1 MTPAPKVRESA
12 MDTKNRDAVP
22 DYLRKFGE
30 PKVARFEAQRWLI
43 DNVIRANGPDWDQ
56 PRTIYLNAPCGIEAN
71 ADFAMARER
80 IKKHDDISTFF
91 SATARRREAKARAAE
106 EAGALISARDNYF
119 MAAINWGAAQ
129 WPYLENSDENIRLN
143 QKKRDCYLAYGRLAD
158 HPVEAAWIPF
168 NGRHLPGWLHLP
180 PNYAGGRL
188 PVVIEIP
195 GMDGFKEIGVSLYGD
210 RWLNRGFAVLTV
222 DGPGQN
228 ESPLLG
234 IYVSMENWIAA
245 GPAIVDWLSARPE
258 IDPNRIVV
266 TGRSFGSLFGT
277 IVAANEPRIRACAVM
292 STCLE
297 PGCHTIF
304 EEASPTFKKRFMWM
318 SDYTDEV
325 KFDRFIR
332 SLTWEGHAERIQVPY
347 LCVAGECEELSPL
360 VYTEQMFSRMTAPRQ
375 LVVYQESRHSV
386 GNVPSCNLGPFPG
399 TLVADWVTAR
409 LANKPMTNERW
420 FVEASGN
427 IVKTAL

>member
-1 MTPAPKVRESA
+1 VDIKSRKVL
-12 MDTKNRDAVP
+12 P
-22 DYLRKFGE
+22 DYVRKLGE

-80 IKKHDDISTFF
+80 IKKHDDISAFF
-91 SATARRREAKARAAE
+91 AATARRREAKARTAE
-106 EAGALISARDNYF
+106 EAGALITARDNYF

-129 WPYLENSDENIRLN
+129 WPHLETSDENSRLN
-143 QKKRDCYLAYGRLAD
+143 QKKRDCYLDYARLAD
-158 HPVEAAWIPF
+158 HRVEPAWIPF

-180 PNYAGGRL
+180 ANYAGGRL
-188 PVVIEIP
+188 PAVIEIP

-245 GPAIVDWLSARPE
+245 GPAIVGWLSARPE
-258 IDPNRIVV
+258 IDPERIVV

-297 PGCHTIF
+297 PGFHTIF

-318 SDYTDEV
+318 SDYSDETE
-325 KFDRFIR
+325 FDRFVR
-332 SLTWEGHAERIQVPY
+332 SLTWEGHAERIRVPY
-347 LCVAGECEELSPL
+347 ICVAGECEELSPL
-360 VYTEQMFSRMTAPRQ
+360 VDTERMFSKMTSPRQ
-375 LVVYQESRHSV
+375 FVVYQESRHSV
-386 GNVPSCNLGPFPG
+386 GNVPSCNFGPFPA
-399 TLVADWVTAR
+399 TLVADWMAAR
-409 LANKPMTNERW
+409 LAGKPMANERW
-420 FVEASGN
+420 FVESSGN